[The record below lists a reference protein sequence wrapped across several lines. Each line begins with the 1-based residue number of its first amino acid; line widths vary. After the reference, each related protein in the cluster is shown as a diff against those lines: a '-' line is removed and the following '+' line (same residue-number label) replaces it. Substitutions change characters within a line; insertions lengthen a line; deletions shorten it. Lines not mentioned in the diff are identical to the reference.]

1 MNRRGFIA
9 SLTVVS
15 TLIGLMLSLQ
25 ISARSASSQDD
36 GGGNQSS
43 LDLQEELMEQNQ
55 EHKLLLQQIEK
66 AEKQLLTFE
75 TSGSSYED
83 RKKAL
88 EKDAA
93 QLKAAAGIT
102 PVTGAGL
109 EITIQADPTL
119 PGYDAN
125 TVFDPQLNLTPV
137 INYLFAQG
145 AKAISINGYRFVGT
159 SSLRDVGDEKNPV
172 LQVNGHSIAPPYV
185 IKAIGDV
192 RAMNAVLTANGFA
205 KNFNEI
211 GEDFTVRTMSSLTV
225 PGYHD
230 VLPGRYAKEVTQ

>member
-1 MNRRGFIA
+1 MKRPGFVA

-25 ISARSASSQDD
+25 ITARSNATSGTANTSS
-36 GGGNQSS
+36 SS
-43 LDLQEELMEQNQ
+43 LDLQEELLEQNQ

-75 TSGSSYED
+75 TSGSSYTD

-93 QLKAAAGIT
+93 QLEAAAGIT
-102 PVTGAGL
+102 PVTGPGII
-109 EITIQADPTL
+109 ITVQADPTL
-119 PGYDAN
+119 PGYDPH

-145 AKAISINGYRFVGT
+145 ATAISINGYRFVGT
-159 SSLRDVGDEKNPV
+159 SSLRDVGDAQNPV
-172 LQVNGHSIAPPYV
+172 LQVNGHSVAPPYV

-192 RAMNAVLTANGFA
+192 SAMKAVLTANGFQQ
-205 KNFNEI
+205 NFNEI
-211 GEDFTVRTMSSLTV
+211 GEDFEVESMSELTV

-230 VLPGRYAKEVTQ
+230 VLPGRYAKEATQ